1 MFLKKILYTLAAL
14 SAIALLGTTSG
25 CASSKPSVYQHDQY
39 LADFADKNV
48 FKEHSLTRK
57 DGHRINAREF
67 GAEFKGIK
75 ASMVLMHGFPD
86 NQYLYDLLVPLLA
99 KSRHVVTFDFLG
111 WGKSDSP
118 AGMSFPVSVQ
128 VEDIQTVV
136 TELKLGSVDLVLH
149 DLSGQPGIDWAVANS
164 SKVAKLVLLNTY
176 YMPMQTLKAPDA
188 IEFYSRPSWLSN
200 LAKWGAMKSPS
211 RFASGLA
218 SQVGKFMSNEQV
230 REQFVPVFAHSAPY
244 IRPAF
249 FSSVGFLWAELDA
262 RVVEIPKLTLFEKP
276 VQIVFGSDDPFLN
289 SGVANDFGKA
299 FKNSQVSLI
308 KGANHYVQLDNP
320 SAVADLIR

>member
-1 MFLKKILYTLAAL
+1 MFLKKILFAITTFA
-14 SAIALLGTTSG
+14 AIALMSTTAG
-25 CASSKPSVYQHDQY
+25 CASPKPNAYQHDKY
-39 LADFADKNV
+39 LADFASKNS
-48 FKEHSLTRK
+48 FKEHTLVRK

-111 WGKSDSP
+111 WGKSESP
-118 AGMSFPVSVQ
+118 QGMSFPVAVQ

-136 TELKLGSVDLVLH
+136 TELKLSSVDLVLH
-149 DLSGQPGIDWAVANS
+149 DLSGQPGIDWALANA

-176 YMPMQTLKAPDA
+176 YMPMPTLKAPDA
-188 IEFYSRPSWLSN
+188 IEFYSKPGWLSN
-200 LAKWGAMKSPS
+200 LAKWGAMKAPA
-211 RFASGLA
+211 RFESGLA
-218 SQVGKFMSNEQV
+218 SQVGKFMSNEPI
-230 REQFVPVFAHSAPY
+230 REQFVPVFAQSAAY

-262 RVVEIPKLTLFEKP
+262 RVAEVPKLKLFEKP
-276 VQIVFGSDDPFLN
+276 VQIIFGSDDPFLN
-289 SGVANDFGKA
+289 SGVANDFGRV

-308 KGANHYVQLDNP
+308 KGANHYVQLDNAA
-320 SAVADLIR
+320 AVADLIR